1 MKENEVMGIFS
12 GRSVVENNLEDN
24 MEVVEAP
31 VGSDD
36 YANMLKE
43 KYSET
48 IDEIVILSD
57 ELYDSIT
64 RRDKIMDSI
73 AKLKAEK
80 EVIEQTIMALMK
92 ENEIAYV
99 KNRKITWKKVQRTS
113 FDAKTLKEEEP
124 EIYNKYSKTS
134 SIRIFKI
141 K

>member
-1 MKENEVMGIFS
+1 MGIFS
-12 GRSVVENNLEDN
+12 SKSVLNNNLESN
-24 MEVVEAP
+24 MEAVEAP

-43 KYSET
+43 KSSDT
-48 IDEIVILSD
+48 ISEIVILSD

-92 ENEIAYV
+92 ENETAYV
-99 KNRKITWKKVQRTS
+99 KDRKITWKKSVRVS
-113 FDAKTLKEEEP
+113 IDAKRLKEEEP
-124 EIYNKYSKTS
+124 QIYEKYSKIIS
-134 SIRIFKI
+134 SRIFKI

>member
-1 MKENEVMGIFS
+1 MGIFS
-12 GRSVVENNLEDN
+12 SRSVAENNLEDN

-43 KYSET
+43 KYSDT

-64 RRDKIMDSI
+64 RRDKIMDSM

-92 ENEIAYV
+92 ENETAYV
-99 KNRKITWKKVQRTS
+99 KDRKITWKKSVRVS
-113 FDAKTLKEEEP
+113 IDSKRLKEEEP
-124 EIYNKYSKTS
+124 QIY
-134 SIRIFKI
+134 
-141 K
+141 

>member
-1 MKENEVMGIFS
+1 MGIFS
-12 GRSVVENNLEDN
+12 SKSVVENNLESN
-24 MEVVEAP
+24 VEVEAP
-31 VGSDD
+31 IGSDD

-73 AKLKAEK
+73 SKLKAEK

-92 ENEIAYV
+92 ENETAYV
-99 KNRKITWKKVQRTS
+99 KERKITWKKSVRVS
-113 FDAKTLKEEEP
+113 IDAKRLKEEEP
-124 EIYNKYSKTS
+124 QIYEKYSKIIS
-134 SIRIFKI
+134 SRIFKI

>member
-1 MKENEVMGIFS
+1 MGIFS
-12 GRSVVENNLEDN
+12 SKSVLNNNLESN
-24 MEVVEAP
+24 MEVEAP

-43 KYSET
+43 KYSDT
-48 IDEIVILSD
+48 ISEIVILSD

-92 ENEIAYV
+92 ENETAYV
-99 KNRKITWKKVQRTS
+99 KDRKITWKKSIRVS
-113 FDAKTLKEEEP
+113 IDAKRLKEEEP
-124 EIYNKYSKTS
+124 QIYEKYSKVVS
-134 SIRIFKI
+134 SRIFKI

>member
-1 MKENEVMGIFS
+1 MGIFS
-12 GRSVVENNLEDN
+12 SKSVVNNNLEDN

-43 KYSET
+43 KYRDT

-92 ENEIAYV
+92 ENETAYV
-99 KNRKITWKKVQRTS
+99 KERKITWKKSVRVS
-113 FDAKTLKEEEP
+113 IDAKRLKEEEP
-124 EIYNKYSKTS
+124 QIYEKYSKVIS
-134 SIRIFKI
+134 SRIFKI

>member
-1 MKENEVMGIFS
+1 MGIFS
-12 GRSVVENNLEDN
+12 SKSVVNNNLEDN

-31 VGSDD
+31 VGRDD

-43 KYSET
+43 KYSDT

-64 RRDKIMDSI
+64 RRDKIMDSM

-92 ENEIAYV
+92 ENETAYV
-99 KNRKITWKKVQRTS
+99 KDRKITWKKSVRVS
-113 FDAKTLKEEEP
+113 IDSKRLKEEEP
-124 EIYNKYSKTS
+124 QIYEKYSKVIS
-134 SIRIFKI
+134 SRIFKI

>member
-1 MKENEVMGIFS
+1 MGIFS
-12 GRSVVENNLEDN
+12 SRSVVNNNLESN

-43 KYSET
+43 KYSDT
-48 IDEIVILSD
+48 ISEIVILSD

-73 AKLKAEK
+73 SKLKAEK

-92 ENEIAYV
+92 ENETAYV
-99 KNRKITWKKVQRTS
+99 KDRKITWKKSVRVS
-113 FDAKTLKEEEP
+113 IDSKRLKEEEP
-124 EIYNKYSKTS
+124 QIYEKYSKIIS
-134 SIRIFKI
+134 SRIFKI

>member
-1 MKENEVMGIFS
+1 MGIFS
-12 GRSVVENNLEDN
+12 SKSVLNNNLEDN

-36 YANMLKE
+36 YANMLKK
-43 KYSET
+43 KYSDT
-48 IDEIVILSD
+48 ISEIVILSD

-92 ENEIAYV
+92 ENETAYV
-99 KNRKITWKKVQRTS
+99 KDRKITWKKSIRVSIDSKR
-113 FDAKTLKEEEP
+113 LKEEEP
-124 EIYNKYSKTS
+124 QIYEKYSKVIS
-134 SIRIFKI
+134 SRIFKI

>member
-1 MKENEVMGIFS
+1 
-12 GRSVVENNLEDN
+12 

-43 KYSET
+43 KYSDT
-48 IDEIVILSD
+48 ISEIVILSD

-64 RRDKIMDSI
+64 RRDKIMDSM

-92 ENEIAYV
+92 ENETAYV
-99 KNRKITWKKVQRTS
+99 KDRKITWKKSVRVS
-113 FDAKTLKEEEP
+113 IDAKRLKEEEP
-124 EIYNKYSKTS
+124 QIYEKYSKVVS
-134 SIRIFKI
+134 SRIFKI

>member
-1 MKENEVMGIFS
+1 MGIFS
-12 GRSVVENNLEDN
+12 SKSVVDSNLESN

-36 YANMLKE
+36 YANMLKK
-43 KYSET
+43 KYSDT
-48 IDEIVILSD
+48 ISEIVILSD

-99 KNRKITWKKVQRTS
+99 KDRKITWKKSVRVS
-113 FDAKTLKEEEP
+113 IDAKRLKEEEP
-124 EIYNKYSKTS
+124 QIYEKYSKVVS
-134 SIRIFKI
+134 SRIFKI